1 MMILYTLVALF
12 LLLFIIFFIIGIST
26 KQKHSIS
33 RNIFIKAPI
42 DEVWSAATDVIR
54 QIEWRKDIQKIEI
67 KDNDDA
73 NMVWVEIPNSGD
85 SVSYR
90 VTRSKVNTY
99 FDTVIVPSSIYLGHR
114 EINFTH
120 SRAGTTMRITESI
133 SVKNPLKRPFS
144 KMATKLEERVSH
156 YQNDLKS
163 YLEE

>member
-1 MMILYTLVALF
+1 MILYTFGVLF
-12 LLLFIIFFIIGIST
+12 LLLFIIFFIIGVST
-26 KQKHSIS
+26 KQKHEIS
-33 RNIFIKAPI
+33 RNVFIKAPI
-42 DEVWSAATDVIR
+42 DQVWSAATDVIR

-67 KDNDDA
+67 KDNDDV
-73 NMVWVEIPNSGD
+73 NMVWVEIPHDGD

-90 VTRSKVNTY
+90 VIRSKVNAY
-99 FDTVIVPSSIYLGHR
+99 FDTVVVPSSIYLGSR

-120 SRAGTTMRITESI
+120 SHAGTTIRVTESI

-144 KMATKLEERVSH
+144 KMAKKLEERANH